1 MPSSV
6 SSINGDRVEKRSFHE
21 PVTSSLIEAEAKSSF
36 ESEGICESKVAPS
49 SKLAGSE
56 EGKDKN
62 DEGEGREM
70 MKKVDNDQHH
80 HDSFKIEKDSS
91 SSLQNS
97 LRVRTKSLKKKVD
110 SIFSSSSPSEE
121 VTTPPTVTTP
131 STVTTVTTPQ
141 PSYTVGSKI
150 NTIPSS
156 SISSSLETDV
166 VTQLCFEP
174 VEVLVK
180 DLEPK
185 EQVDDYDED
194 DIHQLSFK
202 QSAKHSGDTM
212 NGCPKSN
219 SKIYSTGAITGNNK
233 SREDMRHAMKPSH
246 SSSITAPV
254 ALADHAMNN
263 GKKSSSNDNNSSNTN
278 IFKRSSS
285 IKDLREKQNE
295 AEIKIAREI
304 LELKQREEEL
314 RIMRQEM
321 NRINA
326 LRAKEDIK
334 AVPSDVSSVEIDGR
348 CSPSSSEISTT
359 ESVSG
364 RISVD
369 SLESHSNC
377 HSNSSSSSTDH
388 HLHHNYHN
396 HHNKVKR
403 PSNNNIKV
411 KPFEE
416 KLDHENVSYF
426 NQGMNSLL
434 KKKQESPIERE
445 IRILK
450 EREEELR
457 LEKLKRSQ
465 GSGMYAYNIIY
476 SNFVSL
482 ILFFFSSSFPVTPNR
497 GTHPEGVSSPITP
510 QEHTTARPLATNG
523 VSSSAS
529 LSLSSSNGE
538 LFQTSNKPSNG
549 STNGIQ
555 IQKVLA
561 TTRIQQEI
569 EEQTQREMA
578 LRASGSIKTISHERT
593 DIKVVPTKL
602 CGPPPVDSVNK
613 TPVNFVSEAKIV
625 LE

>member
-1 MPSSV
+1 MAVEETVVENVHLNGHPSSATV
-6 SSINGDRVEKRSFHE
+6 SLPSSETNINGDGVKKGSFYE
-21 PVTSSLIEAEAKSSF
+21 PVTSSSLNEASEASSLF
-36 ESEGICESKVAPS
+36 ESEGICESKVVPS

-62 DEGEGREM
+62 DEGEGRKM

-91 SSLQNS
+91 SSSFQNS
-97 LRVRTKSLKKKVD
+97 LRVRTKSLKKKAD
-110 SIFSSSSPSEE
+110 SIFSEE
-121 VTTPPTVTTP
+121 VTTPP

-141 PSYTVGSKI
+141 PQASYTAGSQENI
-150 NTIPSS
+150 IPSL
-156 SISSSLETDV
+156 SLETDV

-185 EQVDDYDED
+185 EQVDNNEDED
-194 DIHQLSFK
+194 DIQVSSK
-202 QSAKHSGDTM
+202 QTSAKLSNTM
-212 NGCPKSN
+212 NGCPISN
-219 SKIYSTGAITGNNK
+219 SSKISSTGAITGNNK

-246 SSSITAPV
+246 SSSITASLSV
-254 ALADHAMNN
+254 AADHAMN
-263 GKKSSSNDNNSSNTN
+263 GKKISSNENTNSSNTN

-388 HLHHNYHN
+388 HLNHYHN

-403 PSNNNIKV
+403 LSNIKV

-416 KLDHENVSYF
+416 KLDQENVSYF
-426 NQGMNSLL
+426 NQGMNSLM
-434 KKKQESPIERE
+434 KKQESPIERE

-457 LEKLKRSQ
+457 LEKLKRCQ
-465 GSGMYAYNIIY
+465 GSGMYAMQ
-476 SNFVSL
+476 FVIL
-482 ILFFFSSSFPVTPNR
+482 I
-497 GTHPEGVSSPITP
+497 
-510 QEHTTARPLATNG
+510 
-523 VSSSAS
+523 
-529 LSLSSSNGE
+529 
-538 LFQTSNKPSNG
+538 
-549 STNGIQ
+549 
-555 IQKVLA
+555 
-561 TTRIQQEI
+561 
-569 EEQTQREMA
+569 
-578 LRASGSIKTISHERT
+578 
-593 DIKVVPTKL
+593 
-602 CGPPPVDSVNK
+602 
-613 TPVNFVSEAKIV
+613 
-625 LE
+625 